1 VNLNDLTIATDN
13 LDQPR
18 LLNHWQWLLPDQ
30 VEVLLVTKTA
40 DCFLLEPETGHILF
54 LDTNDG
60 ELEHIASDFDEFRSV
75 LADPEFITDY
85 FSLLLMA
92 PLLETPLPENAVFA
106 LATPPVLG
114 GSFETDELTLV
125 DIYQYFDEMGALWQ
139 KLSQIELPDDAANE
153 PGSASDGDIDSKK
166 SE

>member
-1 VNLNDLTIATDN
+1 MNLNDLTIATDN

-18 LLNHWQWLLPDQ
+18 LLNHWQWLLPAQ
-30 VEVLLVTKTA
+30 VEILLVTKTA

-60 ELEHIASDFDEFRSV
+60 ELEHIASDFDEFRTV
-75 LADPEFITDY
+75 LANPEFITDY

-92 PLLETPLPENAVFA
+92 PLLETPLPDNAIFA

-114 GSFETDELTLV
+114 GSFETDELTVV

-139 KLSQIELPDDAANE
+139 KLSQIELPDDTTDDPDSPADA
-153 PGSASDGDIDSKK
+153 DIGSKK
-166 SE
+166 PE

>member
-1 VNLNDLTIATDN
+1 MNLNDLTIATDQ

-60 ELEHIASDFDEFRSV
+60 ELEAIASDFDEFRTV

-85 FSLLLMA
+85 FSLELIA
-92 PLLETPLPENAVFA
+92 PMLETPLPENAIFA

-125 DIYQYFDEMGALWQ
+125 DIYQYFDEMGTLWHQ
-139 KLSQIELPDDAANE
+139 LSQIEISDDTADDPDSPQDTDLSRN
-153 PGSASDGDIDSKK
+153 K